1 MGDKQAPSPPP
12 PLSQQI
18 RLLVALSSL
27 SATHHPASPPTR
39 ESQQWYD
46 TTSTKWLAAVCK
58 LLEMDTNRL
67 PPTIDP
73 AAVKASGA
81 DQISQWTTDEVSRI
95 GGILVE
101 ASLAAAAQGAKKG
114 EQQLSY
120 TPIARALTYK
130 TLDNLGLQAHDLVP
144 AAEKNLSATLFSA
157 LQAASADAN
166 SKSKV
171 ESTRQAH
178 SQGWGGSFGR
188 TLATGA
194 GVIAGGVLIGVT
206 GGLAAPAIAALL
218 APLGIGGILAGGAAP
233 VVLGT
238 LFGVGGG
245 GLAGRRVRERWGGV
259 EEFSFVEVG
268 AGTRATKEEVEDLR
282 DATNRLKQKQEDEAK
297 AKTESQEKG
306 DIDGKAGAETEVKG
320 EEGEEGGKS
329 EEEAAKASDDNRAA
343 LEEKLL
349 SLSSAAGT
357 RASISQ
363 TASSR
368 GSLDA
373 SRPSLDS
380 AESEDVTSKKKA
392 PSLTVSEFC
401 SPYRMGLLTS
411 GNNHRAR
418 LVDCLQDRGNHR
430 LAIYLFFRRS
440 CWRHS
445 CAGISATSQSDQ
457 GWDLRLH

>member
-1 MGDKQAPSPPP
+1 MGEKQEKQAPPAPP
-12 PLSQQI
+12 PLPQQI

-27 SATHHPASPPTR
+27 SATHHPVAPASR
-39 ESQQWYD
+39 ESKQWYELQ
-46 TTSTKWLAAVCK
+46 STKWLGAVCK
-58 LLEMDTNRL
+58 LLEIDTNRL
-67 PPTIDP
+67 PPTINP
-73 AAVKASGA
+73 EAVKESAA
-81 DQISQWTTDEVSRI
+81 DQISDWTADEVGRI

-101 ASLAAAAQGAKKG
+101 ASLAAAAQGAKKD

-120 TPIARALTYK
+120 TPLARAFTYR
-130 TLDNLGLQAHDLVP
+130 TLENLGLESRVLVP
-144 AAEKNLSATLFSA
+144 AAEKDLSATLFSA
-157 LQAASADAN
+157 LQASAAD
-166 SKSKV
+166 SKGKV

-245 GLAGRRVRERWGGV
+245 GLAGRRVRERWRGV

-268 AGTRATKEEVEDLR
+268 AGTRATKEEVDDLR
-282 DATNRLKQKQEDEAK
+282 DARNRLKKKQEDEAK
-297 AKTESQEKG
+297 EQAEQVAKAAESGTATSGTIDEMNKPA
-306 DIDGKAGAETEVKG
+306 DGKGAEET
-320 EEGEEGGKS
+320 EEGEGQKS
-329 EEEAAKASDDNRAA
+329 EEEALKASDDNRAA

-349 SLSSAAGT
+349 SLSSSAGA
-357 RASISQ
+357 RGSISE
-363 TASSR
+363 TASPR

-380 AESEDVTSKKKA
+380 TDSEDVTSKKKP
-392 PSLTVSEFC
+392 PSLTVSV
-401 SPYRMGLLTS
+401 
-411 GNNHRAR
+411 
-418 LVDCLQDRGNHR
+418 LVSLCMSDNRQLS
-430 LAIYLFFRRS
+430 LFLV
-440 CWRHS
+440 C
-445 CAGISATSQSDQ
+445 
-457 GWDLRLH
+457 